1 MAESKWPT
9 EPYKGLGY
17 YDIGDA
23 LLFAGRDTDVNE
35 CVHMLAEP
43 KTRTLLL
50 HGRTGCGK
58 SSFLRAGLIPELES
72 RGFGFIFLRRREG
85 ERPTLIR
92 CTADPMTRIAE
103 ELFWFTSHPWRFET
117 AIDSRQI

>member
-43 KTRTLLL
+43 KMRTLLL

-58 SSFLRAGLIPELES
+58 SSFLRAGVIPALED
-72 RGFGFIFLRRREG
+72 RGFGFTFLRG
-85 ERPTLIR
+85 SDGLPVIIR
-92 CTADPMTRIAE
+92 STADPIARISE
-103 ELFWFTSHPWRFET
+103 ELFRFTERPQRIAT
-117 AIDSRQI
+117 ARGP